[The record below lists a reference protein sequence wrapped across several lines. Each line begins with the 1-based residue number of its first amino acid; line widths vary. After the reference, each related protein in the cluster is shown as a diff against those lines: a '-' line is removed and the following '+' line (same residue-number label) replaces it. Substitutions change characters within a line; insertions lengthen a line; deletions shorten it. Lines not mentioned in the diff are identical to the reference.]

1 MWNSFILNYETQ
13 IAPNMNRIIVIGNG
27 FDMAHNLKTGYRDF
41 INGYWDQ
48 VMMAVFDDYSQWLI
62 KEFGACP
69 PPNKY
74 EDNLVAVESKF
85 SRIET
90 SNELFDNNKCDS
102 FGEFYKLIEFY
113 NNNDGNDIGLNIHL
127 NFKNQ
132 FFKHITTQ
140 CSLKN
145 WVDIENEYYDAL
157 KKLLLEEDVNKRS
170 HEIST
175 LNNEFDAVKRL
186 LEKYLNEV
194 VEKSEIVKHQS
205 VQDAFSS
212 SIEYDEI
219 ATCKQKMFIDSIFSK
234 MPAYPKILNEY
245 EKEKRTDPTYNYLT
259 PDMSEFLYL
268 TKKTSDTFFTEVF
281 LTPRVFLLN
290 FNYTKTAE
298 KLYIDYC
305 KCPLVINIH
314 GELNNEKNPIIFG
327 YGDELDDDYRK
338 IEKLQDNNFLENI
351 KSIEYHKTR
360 NYRDLLRFIQYGPY
374 QVFTMGHSCGNSDRT
389 LLNTL
394 FEHDNCV
401 SIKVFYQ
408 QFENGGD
415 DYINLIKNISR
426 NFNNKP
432 LMRDIIVNREDCS
445 PLVPVAK

>member
-1 MWNSFILNYETQ
+1 
-13 IAPNMNRIIVIGNG
+13 MNRIIVIGNG

-41 INGYWDQ
+41 INNYWDRIMEAMSCNYVQ
-48 VMMAVFDDYSQWLI
+48 HHMKTHGTFPLP
-62 KEFGACP
+62 EG
-69 PPNKY
+69 Y
-74 EDNLVAVESKF
+74 EDDLVVIHTQNTKTNKIL
-85 SRIET
+85 SRKNI
-90 SNELFDNNKCDS
+90 CGS
-102 FGEFYKLIEFY
+102 FGKLCEFIDTY
-113 NNNDGNDIGLNIHL
+113 NSSNDKYLSIHL

-132 FFKHITTQ
+132 FFKHISTQ

-170 HEIST
+170 SEIST

-205 VQDAFSS
+205 VEDAFSS

-219 ATCKQKMFIDSIFSK
+219 ANCKQKMFIDSIFSK
-234 MPAYPKILNEY
+234 MPAYPKILKEY
-245 EKEKRTDPTYNYLT
+245 EEEKQTNPTYNYLT
-259 PDMSEFLYL
+259 PDMSQFLYL

-281 LTPRVFLLN
+281 LTPRVLLLN

-298 KLYIDYC
+298 SLYADYVFDE
-305 KCPLVINIH
+305 VINIH

-338 IEKLQDNNFLENI
+338 IEKLQDNDFLENI

-408 QFENGGD
+408 QFEDGSD

-432 LMRDIIVNREDCS
+432 LMRDIIVNWEGCS